1 MGAFIKHRLVVL
13 ISGSGSNLQAI
24 IDRIQDGSINAEIAA
39 VISNVDGVKGLQRAT
54 QSRIDTAVLKHSDF
68 VSREDFDK
76 NLIELIDNYQ
86 PNTVLLAG
94 FMRILT
100 PTFVSHYAG
109 RLLNIHPSLLPKF
122 QGLDTHRRALDANDS
137 HHGCSVHFVTQ
148 ELDGGPIIAQAAV
161 RVELDDTP
169 ELLARRVLEKEHV
182 LYPMV
187 VSWVVD
193 GRIKLVGTSVSL
205 DGRKLDAQGYRLK
218 AD

>member
-39 VISNVDGVKGLQRAT
+39 VISNVDGVRGLQRAT
-54 QSRIDTAVLKHSDF
+54 RSRIDTAVLKHSDF

-76 NLIELIDNYQ
+76 SLIKLIDNYQ

-148 ELDGGPIIAQAAV
+148 ELDGGPIIAQATV
-161 RVELDDTP
+161 RVEPDDTP

-193 GRIKLVGTSVSL
+193 GRIKLVGSSVSL

-218 AD
+218 TD